1 MNTTATAT
9 LGEQLISQSTTDAR
23 LLPGAEGGEAWIGF
37 LRSHAVL
44 LRLLDTELRREAHL
58 PLADFDVLI
67 QLALANE
74 GALRMTDLARRTLVS
89 RSGMTRRVAQ
99 LERDGLVTRCS
110 ATGDGRS
117 VRASLTPMGEEVLRR
132 AVPVHT
138 RGIERHFLRKLTPT
152 QLAELGESVTALQA
166 DCDFG

>member
-1 MNTTATAT
+1 MKSTS
-9 LGEQLISQSTTDAR
+9 LGQQLIDQSTTDPR
-23 LLPGAEGGEAWIGF
+23 LAPGAAGSQAWVGF
-37 LRSHAVL
+37 LRSHAIL
-44 LRLLDTELRREAHL
+44 LRLLDAELRREARL

-67 QLALANE
+67 QLALADE
-74 GALRMTDLARRTLVS
+74 GALRMTDLAHRTLVS

-99 LERDGLVTRCS
+99 LERDGLVSRCS

-117 VRASLTPMGEEVLRR
+117 VRASLTPLGEEVLRR

-138 RGIERHFLRKLTPT
+138 RGIETHFLRKLTPS